1 MTGDGTD
8 TSDGRADGLALLVAS
23 PIYRAASFGN
33 AHPLSF
39 PRMATLFDLCDT
51 LGWLASGRLRQSRQ
65 ASVRQLMRYHDRAY
79 IEALKAA
86 DRTGQ
91 VDRKVRE
98 QHHIGSMENPLFS
111 GVYQQAATSVGGS
124 ILAAELALEGRVV
137 FHPAGGTHHG
147 RPDRASGFCYFND
160 PVFAVMTLLDHSVAP
175 VLYVDL
181 DAHHGDAVQD
191 AFELDKRVFSVSI
204 HEENRWPYSGAID
217 DRGGGQARNLPVP
230 EKFNDSELD
239 FLMVESVLPLA
250 QRFAPQAIVITCGAD
265 GLDGD
270 PLSRM
275 ALSNV
280 ALWQAVEQL
289 TRLVPST
296 VVLGGGGY
304 NPWTLA
310 RCWAGLWARL
320 SKQPIPTEL
329 PAAARRLLRSL
340 ECDLVDLED
349 VQETWCSRIVDLP
362 RPGVVRAA
370 VKSIAATVL
379 H

>member
-1 MTGDGTD
+1 MTGGQISVDG
-8 TSDGRADGLALLVAS
+8 SARGSALLVAS
-23 PIYRAASFGN
+23 PIHRTASFGN

-39 PRMATLFDLCDT
+39 PRIGILLDLCESLDW
-51 LGWLASGRLRQSRQ
+51 LGNGRLRESRQ
-65 ASVRQLMRYHDRAY
+65 ASVDQLMQYHDRVY
-79 IEALKAA
+79 IDALLAA
-86 DRTGQ
+86 DQLGR
-91 VDRKVRE
+91 VERDVRE
-98 QHHIGSMENPLFS
+98 RHHIGTMENPLFS
-111 GVYQQAATSVGGS
+111 GVYQQASTAVGGS
-124 ILAAELALEGRVV
+124 IMAAELALQGRVV
-137 FHPAGGTHHG
+137 FHPPGGTHHG

-160 PVFAVMTLLDHSVAP
+160 PVFALKTFLDHGLER

-191 AFELDKRVFSVSI
+191 AFEQDPRVFTVSI

-217 DRGGGQARNLPVP
+217 DRGGGRARNLPVP
-230 EKFNDSELD
+230 GQFNDSELD
-239 FLMVESVLPLA
+239 FLMTESVLPLA
-250 QRFAPQAIVITCGAD
+250 GRFAPQAIVITCGAD

-270 PLSRM
+270 PLSKM

-289 TRLVPST
+289 VELAPST

-320 SKQPIPTEL
+320 SHQSIPTEL
-329 PAAARRLLRSL
+329 PESSQVLLRSL
-340 ECDLVDLED
+340 ECDLVDEEELEAH
-349 VQETWCSRIVDLP
+349 WCTTIADLP
-362 RPGVVRAA
+362 KPGIIRPAIR
-370 VKSIAATVL
+370 SIAATVL

>member
-1 MTGDGTD
+1 MLTNQAENSAGG
-8 TSDGRADGLALLVAS
+8 SALFVAS
-23 PIYRAASFGN
+23 PVYCAASFGRG
-33 AHPLSF
+33 HPLSF
-39 PRMATLFDLCDT
+39 PRIGILLDLCNA
-51 LGWLASGRLRQSRQ
+51 LGWLTNGRLRQSSE
-65 ASVRQLMRYHDRAY
+65 ASKSQLMQFHDLAY
-79 IEALKAA
+79 IEILQAA
-86 DRTGQ
+86 DQVGH
-91 VDRKVRE
+91 VDRRVRE
-98 QHHIGSMENPLFS
+98 RHHLGTMENPLFP
-111 GVYQQAATSVGGS
+111 GVYQQASTAVGGS

-137 FHPAGGTHHG
+137 FHPPGGTHHG

-160 PVFAVMTLLDHSVAP
+160 PVFALMRFLDHGLER

-191 AFELDKRVFSVSI
+191 AFEQDKRVFTVSI

-217 DRGGGQARNLPVP
+217 DRACGQARNLPVP
-230 EKFNDSELD
+230 PEFNDSELE

-250 QRFAPQAIVITCGAD
+250 RRFAPQAIVITCGAD

-270 PLSRM
+270 PLSKM

-289 TRLVPST
+289 TELVSST

-329 PAAARRLLRSL
+329 PTSAQRLLRSL
-340 ECDLVDLED
+340 ECDLVEEED
-349 VQETWCSRIVDLP
+349 VRETWCSRIADLP
-362 RPGVVRAA
+362 QHGKVRAA

-379 H
+379 N